1 MCAHM
6 QAAAKQLSE
15 TTKPLVARI
24 ARLEQSCIK
33 RVCVLSPH
41 ISLVDNVHPKRV
53 QDHNDFV
60 GCSHSTDCCFVSC
73 DPHVHYVESQIC
85 SSNVDQDVRAV
96 PSSSSSAL
104 SS

>member
-24 ARLEQSCIK
+24 ARLEGSCIK

-41 ISLVDNVHPKRV
+41 ITLVVLSKCVRN
-53 QDHNDFV
+53 HNDFM
-60 GCSHSTDCCFVSC
+60 GCSHLTDCWFVSC
-73 DPHVHYVESQIC
+73 DPHVHCVESQIC
-85 SSNVDQDVRAV
+85 NSNVDQDVRAM